1 MEIVKN
7 NNKADENDCKFV
19 NLYEKTKKMIEF
31 FFDPHK
37 KVLFSKFFETGQK
50 GSKGQILT
58 LIKPTGIKTQN
69 KAVDL

>member
-1 MEIVKN
+1 M
-7 NNKADENDCKFV
+7 
-19 NLYEKTKKMIEF
+19 KKLKKWKWKF

-58 LIKPTGIKTQN
+58 LIKPSGIKTQN
-69 KAVDL
+69 KAVDLKVAKIILSMLSKVTQGQ